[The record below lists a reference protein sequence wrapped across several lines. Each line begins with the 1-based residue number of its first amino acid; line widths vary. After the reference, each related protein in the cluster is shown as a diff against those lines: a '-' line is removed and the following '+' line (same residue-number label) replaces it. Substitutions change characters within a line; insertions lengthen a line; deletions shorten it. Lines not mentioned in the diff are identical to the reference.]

1 MRKIS
6 VAQIAV
12 FFTLLAVIIAA
23 ALASTQVLVTRSW
36 AGDFYSVLYTLTL
49 VVLIYVWAF
58 VVYRLF
64 LRVMPLQEGFLEPGS
79 KAEFSAQVNILF
91 YLMLFNSLIR
101 TEVLPV
107 PLKTLV
113 YALLGTK
120 IGSNSF
126 VPGTILDPPLT
137 EIGDNTIIGHAATL
151 YSHAIEGSHFALAK
165 VVLGSNVTVG
175 AGAIIMSDVTVGDG
189 AIISAGAVVTKGS
202 RIGPNEHWAGVPAVR
217 KS

>member
-12 FFTLLAVIIAA
+12 FFTLLAVIITA
-23 ALASTQVLVTRSW
+23 ALATTQVLVTRSW
-36 AGDFYSVLYTLTL
+36 AGDFYSVFFIMVL
-49 VVLIYVWAF
+49 VVLVYVWALI
-58 VVYRLF
+58 VYRLF
-64 LRVMPLQEGFLEPGS
+64 LQVMPLQEGFLEPGS

-113 YALLGTK
+113 YALLGT
-120 IGSNSF
+120 
-126 VPGTILDPPLT
+126 
-137 EIGDNTIIGHAATL
+137 
-151 YSHAIEGSHFALAK
+151 
-165 VVLGSNVTVG
+165 NVTVG